1 MSYQVI
7 ARKYRPQAF
16 DDVVGQH
23 LVTDTLKNAIQT
35 NRVAHGYIFSGAR
48 GVGKTTTARI
58 LAKALNCFKGPT
70 VAPDGTCPSCVEIA
84 AGNSVD
90 VQEID
95 AASNR
100 GIDEIRELREAVRY
114 LPARDRYKIF
124 IIDEAHMLTTEAFNA
139 LLKTLEEPPPR
150 SLFILATTEPH
161 KLPSTIQ
168 SRCQHFA
175 FRLLDY
181 AEICARLRVV
191 AEEEKIAADDGAV
204 STLAQ
209 AAEGSL
215 RDALSLLDQVI
226 AACGER
232 LDEKRV
238 RQVLGVVPAE
248 LLMDILKAVDAADSR
263 QVLDRVGQLAS
274 EGYELAHFCGELT
287 RFMRD
292 LMIARTC
299 GAESP
304 LLQVPNDQRRQ
315 IGELA
320 GLFSEEDL
328 SRFFNI
334 LLRAESEMRYA
345 LAPRFHLELAL
356 MKLVHSRRL
365 ASIES
370 LLGGLS
376 GPGLSG
382 KTSSAPRAT
391 TTAPARSTPEPA
403 RKVRAESSERPPADE
418 SFAAPARE
426 AGPPVAPAERP
437 ASTVPSEHAGED
449 ARLAAIK
456 TVVYSQ
462 SNFLGSCLEHLS
474 GFRIKDGEVDIIFA
488 QKDSFYAD
496 LVKAREQLETLRS
509 ACTQVLGQP
518 VKICVR
524 LEEQGI
530 VARAERP
537 SARERAERDQGVEA
551 FRKKFDAIVV
561 DVKDLNRE

>member
-7 ARKYRPQAF
+7 ARKYRPQGF

-23 LVTDTLKNAIQT
+23 VVTDTLKNAIQT

-48 GVGKTTTARI
+48 GVGKTSTARI
-58 LAKALNCFKGPT
+58 LAKALNCFAGPT

-175 FRLLDY
+175 FRLLDCG
-181 AEICARLRVV
+181 EIYTRLRVV
-191 AEEEKIAADDGAV
+191 AEEEKIAADEGAL

-232 LDEKRV
+232 LDEKCV
-238 RQVLGVVPAE
+238 RRVLGVVPAE
-248 LLMDILKAVDAADSR
+248 LLMDIVKAINAADSR
-263 QVLDRVGQLAS
+263 QVLDRVGRLAS
-274 EGYELAHFCGELT
+274 EGYELAHFCGALT
-287 RFMRD
+287 RLVRD
-292 LMIARTC
+292 LLIARTC

-304 LLQVPNDQRRQ
+304 LLQVPSDQRRQ
-315 IGELA
+315 LGELA

-328 SRFFNI
+328 SRFFSV

-345 LAPRFHLELAL
+345 LAPRLHLELAL
-356 MKLVHSRRL
+356 MKLVHARRL
-365 ASIES
+365 TSIES

-376 GPGLSG
+376 GSSLSG
-382 KTSSAPRAT
+382 KASGGPRAT
-391 TTAPARSTPEPA
+391 PEPPRRA
-403 RKVRAESSERPPADE
+403 RAESSERPLLADE
-418 SFAAPARE
+418 SSRTRPAK
-426 AGPPVAPAERP
+426 ASAPVAPAESP
-437 ASTVPSEHAGED
+437 TPTSPLEHAGED

-456 TVVYSQ
+456 TLVYGQ

-474 GFRIKDGEVDIIFA
+474 GFEISEGQVEFRFA
-488 QKDSFYAD
+488 PKDSFFAD
-496 LVKAREQLETLRS
+496 LLKSREQQETLRTVC
-509 ACTQVLGQP
+509 AQVLGQP
-518 VKICVR
+518 VRICVR
-524 LEEQGI
+524 LEEQGT

-537 SARERAERDQGVEA
+537 SARERAERDEGVEA
-551 FRKKFDAIVV
+551 FRKKFDAIVM
-561 DVKDLNRE
+561 DVKDLSRE